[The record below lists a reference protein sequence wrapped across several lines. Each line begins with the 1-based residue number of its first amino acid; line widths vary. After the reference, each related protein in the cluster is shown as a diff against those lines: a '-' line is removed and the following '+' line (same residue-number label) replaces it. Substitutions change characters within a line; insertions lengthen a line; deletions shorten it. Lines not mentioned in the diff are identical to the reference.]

1 LSREEMMKE
10 VLTTMSTDWIE
21 AECLRLAKNVPGG
34 AGIERVVIRRLR
46 STGGGPNWKPAD
58 VFPQP
63 DLDLVGKVRAAFAEL
78 PSLYALENE

>member
-1 LSREEMMKE
+1 MKE
-10 VLTTMSTDWIE
+10 KLKVLSTMSRDWIE
-21 AECLRLAKNVPGG
+21 AEWLRLAKNVPGN

-46 STGGGPNWKPAD
+46 AIGGGRPNWKPAD

-63 DLDLVGKVRAAFAEL
+63 DLDLVGKVRAALAEL